1 MQDTIQTP
9 APTPPPPIQPAIQP
23 APQTQQV
30 TMPPQVPVASQ
41 VSLSSRTTIH
51 PQSQQVR
58 GLSQNGVR
66 PQIATRTPTSP
77 ISHSRQSVVPIQTV
91 QVAQSYTADSRI
103 QPSMSN
109 GAVSPTTQRPSFS
122 PYIGRSLQVA
132 SSPNSRPS
140 TVATSNNSP
149 ISTLVNNSHSTQN
162 SHPPRSPI
170 LQNGQ
175 SSSSSSSPPQILQA
189 NHHAQPNIQVPPSQQ
204 SQPRALTPAVNL
216 TQTQLSR
223 PSTPQQRHSHLPS
236 TSSPQLLA
244 SSSLTSPVP
253 VTAAAKVLEWAA
265 SQNGVDHHEPEEL
278 TRYIKQEPI
287 EVSGSQ
293 LLSQYHDHEY
303 EDEDEMMEP
312 MLDMRIKRE
321 HTDDEDSSSKEEIG
335 FTPHN
340 RGNKL
345 KRRAEA
351 LNGGP
356 KLKAPYGYH
365 EDLEYIDPPSGKRR
379 HIIYR
384 IPQSSE
390 TLLPFSGDE
399 EDNPYKEVSI
409 KDILGPLETPEDIIR
424 RPALKRVLKDLR
436 LNKLAQ
442 QFSQMIEDEHRYNK
456 ILTRLYNILQG
467 DDPMYQ
473 DLDFRINPLPETVT
487 TRVSKTE
494 KSEGGSGFG
503 VLNMGLQGN
512 ESIKGKRALEG
523 KDDGLETLKEI
534 REKLLE
540 QLDYSGQF
548 LTKLTSARAGI
559 VGACKQKERLYIRMK
574 EREKMMRE
582 NHNSTF
588 TSSSSTHELNNHQQ
602 PNPSSSTVQN
612 STSTTT
618 VNTSSQ
624 HKDRRN
630 TKTKGK
636 RRAK

>member
-1 MQDTIQTP
+1 MSKCLMCPNSQQARGLSQNGVRP
-9 APTPPPPIQPAIQP
+9 QPQPPLPL
-23 APQTQQV
+23 TQQ
-30 TMPPQVPVASQ
+30 PVASI
-41 VSLSSRTTIH
+41 SL
-51 PQSQQVR
+51 QSQQVR

-66 PQIATRTPTSP
+66 PQIATRTSTSP
-77 ISHSRQSVVPIQTV
+77 ISHSRQNVVPIQTV
-91 QVAQSYTADSRI
+91 QLAQTYTADTRI

-109 GAVSPTTQRPSFS
+109 GAVSSTTQRPPFSSFM
-122 PYIGRSLQVA
+122 GRSSQSA
-132 SSPNSRPS
+132 STPNSRPS
-140 TVATSNNSP
+140 TVVTSNNTQ
-149 ISTLVNNSHSTQN
+149 ISTLVNNSSHPTQN

-175 SSSSSSSPPQILQA
+175 SSSSQLLQT
-189 NHHAQPNIQVPPSQQ
+189 NHHAPPNIQVPLSQQ

-216 TQTQLSR
+216 TQLSR

-287 EVSGSQ
+287 EAS
-293 LLSQYHDHEY
+293 
-303 EDEDEMMEP
+303 
-312 MLDMRIKRE
+312 DMRIKRE

-399 EDNPYKEVSI
+399 EENPYKEVSI

-424 RPALKRVLKDLR
+424 RPALKRVLRDLR

-473 DLDFRINPLPETVT
+473 ELDFRINPLPETVT

-540 QLDYSGQF
+540 QLDFSGQF

-574 EREKMMRE
+574 EREKVLRE
-582 NHNSTF
+582 NHNSASTP
-588 TSSSSTHELNNHQQ
+588 SSNTHELNNHQQ
-602 PNPSSSTVQN
+602 PNPPSSNVQG

-618 VNTSSQ
+618 ANTSSQ
-624 HKDRRN
+624 HKDRRS